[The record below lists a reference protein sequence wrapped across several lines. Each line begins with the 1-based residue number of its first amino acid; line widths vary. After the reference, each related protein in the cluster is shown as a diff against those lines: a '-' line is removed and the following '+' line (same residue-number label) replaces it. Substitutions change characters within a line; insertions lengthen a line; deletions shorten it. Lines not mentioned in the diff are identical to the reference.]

1 MKDFEFKI
9 NSTGEQI
16 TVSLVSFKEMSDLYG
31 HKAALP
37 LVYSCGFA
45 TSYTTQEQLDAVKVI
60 YAGDDQA
67 LAAIETAKVGHSVT
81 VMTDIDHLLS
91 RENSEAIFMHELGHV
106 VHGHVKTALEGLAEC
121 ITFESTSCKFLSEEA
136 MEIEADAYA
145 ASFVG
150 YHRVLAA
157 LNAVVKARAVI
168 AVQLGIS
175 TASVE
180 EVEAD
185 TMAQIRSTLR
195 YQELLKYTE
204 GY

>member
-31 HKAALP
+31 HVAALP
-37 LVYSCGFA
+37 LIYSCGFA
-45 TSYTTQEQLDAVKVI
+45 TTYTTQEQLDAFKVI
-60 YAGDDQA
+60 YTGDDKA
-67 LAAIETAKVGHSVT
+67 LAAIESARLGHSVT
-81 VMTDIDHLLS
+81 VMSDIDELMS
-91 RENSEAIFMHELGHV
+91 KENSEAIFMHELGHV
-106 VHGHVKTALEGLAEC
+106 VHGHVKAALEGPTEYV
-121 ITFESTSCKFLSEEA
+121 TFESTKCKFLSEEA
-136 MEIEADAYA
+136 IEVEADAYA

-157 LNAVVKARAVI
+157 INAVVKARAVV
-168 AVQLGIS
+168 AARLGINDA
-175 TASVE
+175 TVE
-180 EVEAD
+180 EIEAA
-185 TMAQIRSTLR
+185 TMAQIKSTLR